1 MSLDTPAFIPATP
14 PLTAAISNRLSHEL
28 GKELLSTFE
37 DIAFGEKPTDAQR
50 ENANVDANSAMGAML
65 KYGSE
70 GVKRF
75 NVLRVLEPRH
85 SQSHERGDIHIHDLD
100 FFTLTMTCCQIN
112 LRTLFQNGFSTGHGV
127 LRPPKSITSFASL
140 ACIAIQSN
148 QNDQHGGQ
156 SIPNFDYDMADGVRL
171 TYAAL
176 YEKYLND
183 ASRLL
188 KGARLEVG
196 QPDN

>member
-14 PLTAAISNRLSHEL
+14 PPAAAIPNGLSQEL
-28 GKELLSTFE
+28 GKDLLTTFE

-75 NVLRVLEPRH
+75 NALRVLERCH
-85 SQSHERGDIHIHDLD
+85 AQAHESGDIHIHDLD
-100 FFTLTMTCCQIN
+100 FFTLTMTCCQIS
-112 LRTLFQNGFSTGHGV
+112 LRELFQKGFSTGHGV

-156 SIPNFDYDMADGVRL
+156 SIPNFDYDMA
-171 TYAAL
+171 
-176 YEKYLND
+176 
-183 ASRLL
+183 
-188 KGARLEVG
+188 
-196 QPDN
+196 